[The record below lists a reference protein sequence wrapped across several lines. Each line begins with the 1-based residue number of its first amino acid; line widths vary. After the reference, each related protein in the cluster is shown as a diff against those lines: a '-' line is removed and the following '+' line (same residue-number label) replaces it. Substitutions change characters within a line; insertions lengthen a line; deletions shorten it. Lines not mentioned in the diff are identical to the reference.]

1 MDTDINGILETIF
14 KVLKS
19 TYKEYVEILNDLMRS
34 ERYEDSNPTLYSRF
48 ISYTLNKYIVLLY
61 YHKSQG
67 HIAYVIGDRAV
78 HSCTESGKW
87 ADAIVSTAFLK
98 WPVNLLTNLLL
109 HFEFAC
115 NLAHHNIK
123 RFNRVC
129 NPTIQSDTNI
139 IDNEIDIND
148 IIINDSDLIDA
159 VYFNKD
165 GNIYDDSKKK
175 KNHFELPYWYWYQ
188 RLSKRH
194 NRTI

>member
-78 HSCTESGKW
+78 HSCTESGK
-87 ADAIVSTAFLK
+87 
-98 WPVNLLTNLLL
+98 
-109 HFEFAC
+109 
-115 NLAHHNIK
+115 
-123 RFNRVC
+123 
-129 NPTIQSDTNI
+129 
-139 IDNEIDIND
+139 
-148 IIINDSDLIDA
+148 
-159 VYFNKD
+159 
-165 GNIYDDSKKK
+165 
-175 KNHFELPYWYWYQ
+175 
-188 RLSKRH
+188 
-194 NRTI
+194 